1 MADTY
6 SAGNLEFKIQAV
18 GKDTIA
24 SLNSVNNNLETML
37 NLVGGLSDKFTELH
51 KSITGISKL
60 RFNSVARLSK
70 GLNEI
75 SSFNINKINLP
86 NNKKTESVLGLNFSN
101 IGRIASKL
109 YFLRNITV
117 RYFRALQSGLKNAI
131 DYTETLNL
139 WQVAMRG
146 NRQEAQEFIA
156 TMNKAYGISEQTLMN
171 YQAIFRNMLSSLGGI
186 SEDATFGL
194 SKYLTQMA
202 LDYASLYNTTI
213 QRAMTTFQSVLS
225 GQVRPIR
232 SIAGYDITETTI
244 YQLYQSLG
252 GTKTQRQLSQ
262 TEKRLLRIYAV
273 FQQMERSGAIGD
285 LSKTLNNT
293 ANQLRVMSETLKE
306 AGQWV
311 GILIET
317 WVKPALP
324 YLSATFMLIRDITKA
339 LAYASGYV
347 PFEGGVEQTEEFN
360 EELDKVQGKLLSF
373 DKFEALNSNADNNAL
388 GIDETIF
395 KGFEQYESILQNV
408 SSTAT
413 DLYKQWR
420 SWWFEIDKETG
431 KERLSSQANNLLNI
445 LKALGIA
452 IAYLALQNIPNIL
465 INIAKKIGIII
476 TSSNLLNATL
486 IGGIVYSITQA
497 IEAFKNGDY
506 IAGILASTIGV
517 VLVGAFI
524 KLNVQGI
531 IKTVKN
537 IITKLLPALKRITAS
552 TDSLIAFGA
561 GLSAVAIAI
570 GLTIGLFQNWD
581 NMNSLERFIGLLGVL
596 TTAAFG
602 AALALG
608 AFHSAWS
615 IGLAAAAIIAGITAT
630 TAVITRA
637 QERAE
642 ENIQYRKNGGKLED
656 GLFTMSKGEI
666 IGSFDDGS
674 TVVANNQQI
683 IEGIKQGVYEAV
695 SGAMHSQNGATGNV
709 YLDGR
714 KVGVTT
720 AQYSGR
726 ENIRTGLVRVN
737 R

>member
-1 MADTY
+1 
-6 SAGNLEFKIQAV
+6 
-18 GKDTIA
+18 
-24 SLNSVNNNLETML
+24 
-37 NLVGGLSDKFTELH
+37 
-51 KSITGISKL
+51 
-60 RFNSVARLSK
+60 
-70 GLNEI
+70 
-75 SSFNINKINLP
+75 
-86 NNKKTESVLGLNFSN
+86 
-101 IGRIASKL
+101 
-109 YFLRNITV
+109 
-117 RYFRALQSGLKNAI
+117 
-131 DYTETLNL
+131 
-139 WQVAMRG
+139 
-146 NRQEAQEFIA
+146 
-156 TMNKAYGISEQTLMN
+156 
-171 YQAIFRNMLSSLGGI
+171 
-186 SEDATFGL
+186 
-194 SKYLTQMA
+194 
-202 LDYASLYNTTI
+202 
-213 QRAMTTFQSVLS
+213 
-225 GQVRPIR
+225 
-232 SIAGYDITETTI
+232 
-244 YQLYQSLG
+244 
-252 GTKTQRQLSQ
+252 
-262 TEKRLLRIYAV
+262 
-273 FQQMERSGAIGD
+273 MERSGAIGD
-285 LSKTLNNT
+285 LNKTLNNT

-306 AGQWV
+306 IGQWA

-324 YLSATFMLIRDITKA
+324 YLSATFMLIRDIAKA

-486 IGGIVYSITQA
+486 IGGIVYSITRA

-531 IKTVKN
+531 ITTVKN
-537 IITKLLPALKRITAS
+537 IITKLLPALSGLVIWFKSTYQRITAS

-581 NMNSLERFIGLLGVL
+581 NMNFIERFIGLLGVL

-630 TAVITRA
+630 TAVITSA
-637 QERAE
+637 QKRAE